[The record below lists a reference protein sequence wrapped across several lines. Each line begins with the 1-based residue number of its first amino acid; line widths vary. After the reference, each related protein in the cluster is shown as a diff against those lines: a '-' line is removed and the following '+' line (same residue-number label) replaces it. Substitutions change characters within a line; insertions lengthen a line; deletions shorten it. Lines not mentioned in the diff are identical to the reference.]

1 MYCQIYASYCTNPVQ
16 GQRRS
21 AANAKRSRVMLVPMS
36 FMGGIILGIVLF
48 FVLERTGI
56 VYKWFDKWDN

>member
-1 MYCQIYASYCTNPVQ
+1 MS
-16 GQRRS
+16 
-21 AANAKRSRVMLVPMS
+21 MPMS

-56 VYKWFDKWDN
+56 VYQWFDKWDNWGQ